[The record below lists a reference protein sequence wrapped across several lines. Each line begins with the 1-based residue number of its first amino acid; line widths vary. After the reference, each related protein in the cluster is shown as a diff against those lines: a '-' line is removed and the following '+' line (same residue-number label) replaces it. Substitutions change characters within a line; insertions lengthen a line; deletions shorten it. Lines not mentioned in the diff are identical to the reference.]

1 MDDIYDFD
9 ELEAEGITD
18 ENAGDWRKRLS
29 EPPADG
35 NDYLSEKEIEW
46 ACIEFDK
53 TLDEYEKKHGHKETL
68 WNMKSNR
75 NQH

>member
-18 ENAGDWRKRLS
+18 ENAGEWRKRLS
-29 EPPADG
+29 EPPEDG

-53 TLDEYEKKHGHKETL
+53 TLDAYEKKHGYKENL

-75 NQH
+75 N